1 MAGGSTGGPS
11 GWAEGPGA
19 LWGSLGRQGG
29 QVAGCQWPEAYKSKR
44 GASAGRGT
52 AGRVGE
58 AGPFLLGKSRRAR
71 VSGKGRVAGVCFLN

>member
-1 MAGGSTGGPS
+1 M
-11 GWAEGPGA
+11 GA
-19 LWGSLGRQGG
+19 LEAPLGGQKAQETSRGTLGRQGG

-52 AGRVGE
+52 TGRVGE

-71 VSGKGRVAGVCFLN
+71 VSGKGRVAGVSPR